1 MKKKVVKKK
10 KEPTPFFNVHHPDLV
25 GKFEKAFKVKN
36 VQYYRAVKDYF
47 LPAGRYKAIDT
58 RLAEADLRMNSKMLK
73 DYITAIK
80 AQLKPQNNVID
91 IFKISNIV
99 SDMETHTDLQFEPET
114 IKRLAAVVFI
124 DESEDLRDFDDE
136 YGEKKIKFWEENN
149 VVSFF
154 LTKPMIEFLGLS
166 GISEES
172 LRKSIPTL
180 KKIKDGLTSDL
191 YNQFLVNK

>member
-1 MKKKVVKKK
+1 M
-10 KEPTPFFNVHHPDLV
+10 
-25 GKFEKAFKVKN
+25 
-36 VQYYRAVKDYF
+36 QYYRAVKDYF